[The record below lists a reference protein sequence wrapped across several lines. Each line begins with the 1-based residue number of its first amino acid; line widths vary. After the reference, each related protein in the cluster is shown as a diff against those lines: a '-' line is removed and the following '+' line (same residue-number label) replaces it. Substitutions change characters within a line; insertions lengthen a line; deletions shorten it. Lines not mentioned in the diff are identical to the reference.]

1 MYLLLFSAQNSA
13 LRRSSAPHLRLRGG
27 DGEETQQPGQE
38 TLAQALA
45 MAQARAAA
53 PVRMSLDPARY
64 RSASQG
70 PPGSFPLPEYGE
82 IDRVIDRATQ
92 TDGWAPVIPQ
102 YNGTLRWARHQWKG
116 TINEHLWRPAAVSMI
131 VPFLFIGATR
141 FVAPSARWFPSP
153 DETHPVRPP
162 RSRFPTLRPAAPV
175 LPMLLM
181 LPPFHLRPTRS
192 SRLAP
197 HARRRRADFRDAA
210 LDLARLGPPARPDDV
225 RCDLLRRPRPLVLAQ
240 LLQDRAAGATPGW
253 RRSRPLARPVQGRRP
268 AVESG
273 RSR

>member
-1 MYLLLFSAQNSA
+1 MWLLLFSAQTSA
-13 LRRSSAPHLRLRGG
+13 LYRPSSAPHLRLRGG

-45 MAQARAAA
+45 MAQAR
-53 PVRMSLDPARY
+53 VRMSLDPARY

-162 RSRFPTLRPAAPV
+162 RSRFRPFDQQHPCCSCCSCCSCCLRLTCDPRHPYHASR
-175 LPMLLM
+175 
-181 LPPFHLRPTRS
+181 PPGTSRYSRRCSRS
-192 SRLAP
+192 RT
-197 HARRRRADFRDAA
+197 
-210 LDLARLGPPARPDDV
+210 
-225 RCDLLRRPRPLVLAQ
+225 
-240 LLQDRAAGATPGW
+240 AGATC
-253 RRSRPLARPVQGRRP
+253 
-268 AVESG
+268 SG
-273 RSR
+273 